1 LSARSAEQRSKL
13 AATAWGPGKHTGWSI
28 VAAAIGEYLAQT
40 KRVGATDN
48 QLKFEEL
55 KIFKSIG

>member
-1 LSARSAEQRSKL
+1 L

-48 QLKFEEL
+48 QSKFEEL
-55 KIFKSIG
+55 KIFKSIS